1 MAKSH
6 EEKRYQVG
14 YNKPVQG
21 TIGNSPRRFHF
32 IMATDDPLDAIVE
45 VDNLR
50 KNSGDIWGRK
60 AFIVD
65 TKHGTTATI
74 VTGPGAYCRQDL
86 SPTWTAKMPTRR
98 RRVRGI

>member
-1 MAKSH
+1 
-6 EEKRYQVG
+6 
-14 YNKPVQG
+14 
-21 TIGNSPRRFHF
+21 
-32 IMATDDPLDAIVE
+32 MATDDPLDAIVE

-74 VTGPGAYCRQDL
+74 VTGPGEL
-86 SPTWTAKMPTRR
+86 PTRL
-98 RRVRGI
+98 VTYVDGKDADAQTVTGSDGKQYPLDAPNIPG